1 MEKREYKCTIATK
14 EALVKAIVQLSQEKG
29 YEKVTIRDICRKA
42 GISIGSFYHHFSSKE
57 ELATEAYYHIDKLI
71 IENFTKIC
79 ETKSPEENLYCIL
92 ESYLKYIE
100 DEIGMLIKTYY
111 NLILKENSISAFAP
125 DRLYFKKLQQ
135 VLTECV
141 KDGYLQEPDNFTELT
156 EYCIRFQRGLI
167 FDWSLHNGN
176 YSLVDQFENDFKR
189 FINGLQ
195 KEKE

>member
-29 YEKVTIRDICRKA
+29 YEKVTIREICKEA

-71 IENFTKIC
+71 IENFTKVC
-79 ETKSPEENLYCIL
+79 ESKSSKENLYCIL
-92 ESYLKYIE
+92 ESYLRYIE

-111 NLILKENSISAFAP
+111 KLILKENSISAFEP

-141 KDGYLQEPDNFTELT
+141 KDGYIQKPDDFTKLT

-167 FDWSLHNGN
+167 FDWSLHDGN
-176 YSLVDQFENDFKR
+176 YSLVDQFGNDFKR

-195 KEKE
+195 KEEE